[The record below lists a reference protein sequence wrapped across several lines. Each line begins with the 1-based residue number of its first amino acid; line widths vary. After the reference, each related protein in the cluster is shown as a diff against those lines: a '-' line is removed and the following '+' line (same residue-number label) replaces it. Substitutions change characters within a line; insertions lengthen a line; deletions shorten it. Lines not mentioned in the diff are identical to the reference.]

1 MSVRRRSESTEGLFL
16 FDERKDRRSDV
27 ENSEDERRR
36 LSIGGSLKKK
46 ALNASSKLT
55 HSLKKRGK
63 RKVEHR
69 ASSFTIEDVRDEEEE
84 RAVFT
89 FQQELLS
96 RNLLCDK
103 QNDYHMLLRFL
114 KARKFDT
121 EKAIHMWAEM
131 LQWRKEFGADTI
143 LEDFVFEELD
153 EVLSYYP
160 QGYHG
165 VDRQGRPVYIERL
178 GKVDPNKLMNITTVD
193 RYIKYHVQEFERAFL
208 DKFPACS
215 IAAKRHIGS
224 TTTILDVEGVGFKNF
239 SKTAREMLTRM
250 QKIDSDYYPE
260 TLHQMFVVNAGGG
273 FKLLWNSVKGFL
285 DPKTVSK
292 IHVLGTKFQ
301 SKLLEV
307 IDGSQLPEFLGGTC
321 TCAGEGGCLKS
332 NKGPWND
339 PNIMKGRNSDTS
351 TAESGSDVDDL
362 GSPMM
367 RSTLGCSRL
376 APVREEMQ
384 MRARESAA
392 YYSCDD
398 HFVVVDKTVD
408 YGRGGSVPDKTCAS
422 EVRVQARHLG
432 TDTTQSIPDSSRNS
446 RGILVPKE
454 MPEEGKFYRFL
465 RLLLVLVVRVFTF
478 LRTVCSQPEITMVN
492 NPLPPAPEFEPIS
505 GEHPALEAFSVDC
518 VRPVIE
524 RLQKLEG
531 RVDELGSKPP
541 EIPLEK
547 ERSLL
552 DSWDRIKYIDKVK
565 EIHCI
570 LNVGNGQATR
580 MPPPEIPLE
589 KERSLL
595 DSWDRIKCI
604 ESDLE
609 RTKKVLQA
617 TVMKQLEIADSVEEV
632 ILSKLHRRR
641 FCA

>member
-1 MSVRRRSESTEGLFL
+1 TLRRRSESTEGLFL

-260 TLHQMFVVNAGGG
+260 V
-273 FKLLWNSVKGFL
+273 
-285 DPKTVSK
+285 
-292 IHVLGTKFQ
+292 
-301 SKLLEV
+301 
-307 IDGSQLPEFLGGTC
+307 C
-321 TCAGEGGCLKS
+321 
-332 NKGPWND
+332 
-339 PNIMKGRNSDTS
+339 
-351 TAESGSDVDDL
+351 L
-362 GSPMM
+362 GSV
-367 RSTLGCSRL
+367 SYL
-376 APVREEMQ
+376 
-384 MRARESAA
+384 
-392 YYSCDD
+392 
-398 HFVVVDKTVD
+398 
-408 YGRGGSVPDKTCAS
+408 
-422 EVRVQARHLG
+422 
-432 TDTTQSIPDSSRNS
+432 
-446 RGILVPKE
+446 
-454 MPEEGKFYRFL
+454 
-465 RLLLVLVVRVFTF
+465 
-478 LRTVCSQPEITMVN
+478 
-492 NPLPPAPEFEPIS
+492 
-505 GEHPALEAFSVDC
+505 
-518 VRPVIE
+518 
-524 RLQKLEG
+524 
-531 RVDELGSKPP
+531 DEYL
-541 EIPLEK
+541 
-547 ERSLL
+547 
-552 DSWDRIKYIDKVK
+552 
-565 EIHCI
+565 
-570 LNVGNGQATR
+570 
-580 MPPPEIPLE
+580 
-589 KERSLL
+589 
-595 DSWDRIKCI
+595 
-604 ESDLE
+604 
-609 RTKKVLQA
+609 
-617 TVMKQLEIADSVEEV
+617 
-632 ILSKLHRRR
+632 
-641 FCA
+641 